1 METRRQKQVA
11 REIQLVMSDI
21 FLKEG
26 REITDGAL
34 VTIAGVNMT
43 PDLLVA
49 KIYFSIYNH
58 KNPDEVMY
66 YIEANKGQLRKLLGN
81 KVGKYMR
88 RVPELSFFKDD
99 TLDEVFKLDEIL
111 KELKKEKKSE
121 SDKDND

>member
-58 KNPDEVMY
+58 SNPDEVMY
-66 YIEANKGQLRKLLGN
+66 YIESNKSQLRKLLGN
-81 KVGKYMR
+81 KVGKHMR
-88 RVPELSFFKDD
+88 RVPELVFFKDD
-99 TLDEVFKLDEIL
+99 TLNEVFKLDQIL
-111 KELKKEKKSE
+111 KDLKKDQQQEE
-121 SDKDND
+121 E

>member
-49 KIYFSIYNH
+49 KVYFSIYNH

-99 TLDEVFKLDEIL
+99 TLDEVFKLDQIL
-111 KELKKEKKSE
+111 KDLKKDKKSE
-121 SDKDND
+121 SDDEK

>member
-1 METRRQKQVA
+1 MESKRQKQVA
-11 REIQLVMSDI
+11 REIQTVLSDI

-49 KIYFSIYNH
+49 KVYLSIYNH
-58 KNPDEVMY
+58 KHPDEIMY
-66 YIEANKGQLRKLLGN
+66 YIESNTPQLRKLMGN

-88 RVPELSFFKDD
+88 RVPELQFFKDE
-99 TLDEVFKLDEIL
+99 TLDEVFKLEEIF
-111 KELKKEKKSE
+111 KELNKNKASE
-121 SDKDND
+121 NPEE